1 MQISFNASCFSSFEY
16 LVKKTTEALTSLK
29 NTCSLFPP
37 RPRLINTENHLFRPR
52 HSIFLFMFFIYIF
65 IHSICLFY
73 LYRKYYTYLMYLQ
86 QNCTR
91 MEDAKED
98 YVLKWSEF
106 QTNLTS
112 TFDQLRR
119 TEDFVD
125 VTLSVGGR
133 SIKCHK
139 VSCH

>member
-1 MQISFNASCFSSFEY
+1 
-16 LVKKTTEALTSLK
+16 
-29 NTCSLFPP
+29 
-37 RPRLINTENHLFRPR
+37 
-52 HSIFLFMFFIYIF
+52 
-65 IHSICLFY
+65 
-73 LYRKYYTYLMYLQ
+73 MYLQ

-91 MEDAKED
+91 MEEAKED

-139 VSCH
+139 VSCHQSCKRLIGDVVQSRRRPLLGPSPTSAFTFKTLLRHYAKWPLTHRK

>member
-1 MQISFNASCFSSFEY
+1 MYASCFSSFEY
-16 LVKKTTEALTSLK
+16 LVKKTTEELTSLK
-29 NTCSLFPP
+29 STCSLCLHPAP
-37 RPRLINTENHLFRPR
+37 VS
-52 HSIFLFMFFIYIF
+52 SIQRIIYLDPGILFMFFIYIF

-91 MEDAKED
+91 MEEAKED

-139 VSCH
+139 VTRAAND

>member
-1 MQISFNASCFSSFEY
+1 
-16 LVKKTTEALTSLK
+16 
-29 NTCSLFPP
+29 
-37 RPRLINTENHLFRPR
+37 
-52 HSIFLFMFFIYIF
+52 
-65 IHSICLFY
+65 
-73 LYRKYYTYLMYLQ
+73 MYLQ

-91 MEDAKED
+91 MEEAKED

-139 VSCH
+139 VSYD